1 MKVYP
6 KQCPG
11 CSAVGTSAGAIDP
24 KTHRKWVWA
33 FIDAVANLVDVVV
46 SKITVW
52 GPVRE

>member
-1 MKVYP
+1 MSV
-6 KQCPG
+6 
-11 CSAVGTSAGAIDP
+11 SAVDP

-33 FIDAVANLVDVVV
+33 LIDAVANLVDVGV